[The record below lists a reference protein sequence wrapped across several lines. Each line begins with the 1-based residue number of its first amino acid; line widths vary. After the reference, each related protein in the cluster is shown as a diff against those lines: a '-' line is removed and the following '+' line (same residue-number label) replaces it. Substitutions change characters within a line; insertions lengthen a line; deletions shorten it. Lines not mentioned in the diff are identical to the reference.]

1 MWVLPTTC
9 RARPYCDRRNAAS
22 VAAVFR
28 QFEVNALTVLSFP
41 PGHKVAAVTAEDR
54 AAAFGAIESGVTVM
68 VDILPKRRGGDP
80 APHSDAGAEAERIE
94 RSVQEFPRRDAVY
107 RGRPAEPAGENIAG
121 HANSIMQR
129 VAVTSVTEIENLI
142 GELERL
148 RDFVRQEG
156 IRLQREIEGYARLSE
171 EATKSTKII
180 AESVA
185 QWKSALEHM
194 SGRRG

>member
-1 MWVLPTTC
+1 
-9 RARPYCDRRNAAS
+9 
-22 VAAVFR
+22 
-28 QFEVNALTVLSFP
+28 
-41 PGHKVAAVTAEDR
+41 
-54 AAAFGAIESGVTVM
+54 M
-68 VDILPKRRGGDP
+68 VDIPPRRRGGESVQP
-80 APHSDAGAEAERIE
+80 PEAAVDVERGE
-94 RSVQEFPRRDAVY
+94 GSVQEFPRRDTVY
-107 RGRPAEPAGENIAG
+107 RPRPAEPPQENIAG

-156 IRLQREIEGYARLSE
+156 VRLQREIEGYARLSE

-185 QWKSALEHM
+185 QWKNALEHM
-194 SGRRG
+194 AGRRG

>member
-1 MWVLPTTC
+1 
-9 RARPYCDRRNAAS
+9 
-22 VAAVFR
+22 
-28 QFEVNALTVLSFP
+28 
-41 PGHKVAAVTAEDR
+41 
-54 AAAFGAIESGVTVM
+54 M
-68 VDILPKRRGGDP
+68 VDIPPRRRGSEPVQPPEAAAD
-80 APHSDAGAEAERIE
+80 AERGE
-94 RSVQEFPRRDAVY
+94 GSVQEFPRRDTVY
-107 RGRPAEPAGENIAG
+107 RARPAEAPTENMAG

-185 QWKSALEHM
+185 QWKNALEHM
-194 SGRRG
+194 AGRRG

>member
-1 MWVLPTTC
+1 M
-9 RARPYCDRRNAAS
+9 
-22 VAAVFR
+22 
-28 QFEVNALTVLSFP
+28 QP
-41 PGHKVAAVTAEDR
+41 PE
-54 AAAFGAIESGVTVM
+54 AAA
-68 VDILPKRRGGDP
+68 D
-80 APHSDAGAEAERIE
+80 AERGE
-94 RSVQEFPRRDAVY
+94 GSVQEFPRRDTVY
-107 RGRPAEPAGENIAG
+107 RARPAEAPTENMAG

-185 QWKSALEHM
+185 QWKNALEHM
-194 SGRRG
+194 AGRRG

>member
-1 MWVLPTTC
+1 MQGE
-9 RARPYCDRRNAAS
+9 AGSYRRNAAS

-28 QFEVNALTVLSFP
+28 QFKVNALTVLSFP

-54 AAAFGAIESGVTVM
+54 AAAFGAIESGVTFM

-80 APHSDAGAEAERIE
+80 AQHSDAGAEAERIE
-94 RSVQEFPRRDAVY
+94 RSVQEFPRRDAGY
-107 RGRPAEPAGENIAG
+107 RGRQAEPGENIAG

-185 QWKSALEHM
+185 QWKGALEHM

>member
-1 MWVLPTTC
+1 MQSP
-9 RARPYCDRRNAAS
+9 DAA
-22 VAAVFR
+22 
-28 QFEVNALTVLSFP
+28 
-41 PGHKVAAVTAEDR
+41 AEADR
-54 AAAFGAIESGVTVM
+54 AEG
-68 VDILPKRRGGDP
+68 
-80 APHSDAGAEAERIE
+80 
-94 RSVQEFPRRDAVY
+94 SVQEFPRRDGVY
-107 RGRPAEPAGENIAG
+107 RARQEAVAENIVG

-129 VAVTSVTEIENLI
+129 VAVSSVTEIENLI

-185 QWKSALEHM
+185 QWKGALEHM
-194 SGRRG
+194 AGRRG

>member
-1 MWVLPTTC
+1 
-9 RARPYCDRRNAAS
+9 
-22 VAAVFR
+22 
-28 QFEVNALTVLSFP
+28 
-41 PGHKVAAVTAEDR
+41 
-54 AAAFGAIESGVTVM
+54 M
-68 VDILPKRRGGDP
+68 VDIPPRRRGSEPVQSQEAAADP
-80 APHSDAGAEAERIE
+80 ERGE
-94 RSVQEFPRRDAVY
+94 GSVQEFPRRDTVY
-107 RGRPAEPAGENIAG
+107 RGRQADPAAENMAG

-185 QWKSALEHM
+185 QWKNALEHM
-194 SGRRG
+194 AGRRG